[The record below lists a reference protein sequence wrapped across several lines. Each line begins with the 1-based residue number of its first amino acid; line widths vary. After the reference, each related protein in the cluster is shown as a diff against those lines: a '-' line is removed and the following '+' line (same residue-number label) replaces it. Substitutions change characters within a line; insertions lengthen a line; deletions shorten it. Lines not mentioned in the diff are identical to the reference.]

1 MTHWKHASGKLIHA
15 VCCFAGVLQ
24 REEAGRK
31 EMSGQGD
38 DRGRVR
44 IGDIAKPKFR
54 TEESET
60 SSEF

>member
-1 MTHWKHASGKLIHA
+1 M
-15 VCCFAGVLQ
+15 LQ

-38 DRGRVR
+38 DRGSVR
-44 IGDIAKPKFR
+44 IGDFAQAKFR
-54 TEESET
+54 TEESEM